1 MAGPRR
7 TTPEPG
13 SKRVAPEMGL
23 SDRPVKKAWVR
34 SKM

>member
-1 MAGPRR
+1 MAGPRCA
-7 TTPEPG
+7 TLEPG
-13 SKRVAPEMGL
+13 SKRVALEMGL